1 MTTHVVNVK
10 TYLYILFSLLVLT
23 VATTEIAKIDLGVFN
38 TMVAMAISAL
48 KTSLVVLFFMHMK
61 WSPNRLRVVAS
72 IGLLWLFIM
81 IALTLGDYMTRSWT
95 YRPQAWEK
103 LTVVGPPSH

>member
-10 TYLYILFSLLVLT
+10 TYVFILICLLVLT

-38 TMVAMAISAL
+38 GVVAMAISAL

-61 WSPNRLRVVAS
+61 WSPNWLRVVAS
-72 IGLLWLFIM
+72 IGLLWLFLLV
-81 IALTLGDYMTRSWT
+81 ALTMNDYVTRTWT
-95 YRPQAWEK
+95 YVPHGWEH
-103 LTVVGPPSH
+103 LNLVHPAN